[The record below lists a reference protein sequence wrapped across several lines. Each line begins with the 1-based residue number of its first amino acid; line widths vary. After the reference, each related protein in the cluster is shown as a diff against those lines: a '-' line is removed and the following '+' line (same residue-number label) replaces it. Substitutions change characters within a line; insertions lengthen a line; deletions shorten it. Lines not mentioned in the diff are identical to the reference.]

1 MTDKM
6 FMKDNRCF
14 ICKFCELESAKTND
28 DILYDGKGQART
40 LPLCYGHSVEFF
52 KSGQKAFIRKYRQ
65 IFVGKFGEDSDME
78 LVDYF
83 TSLEHDRF

>member
-1 MTDKM
+1 
-6 FMKDNRCF
+6 MKDVRCF
-14 ICKFCELESAKTND
+14 ICKFCELETVKTND
-28 DILYDGKGQART
+28 DILYDGKGQARS

-65 IFVGKFGEDSDME
+65 IFMGKYGVESDME

-83 TSLEHDRF
+83 TSEERNRY